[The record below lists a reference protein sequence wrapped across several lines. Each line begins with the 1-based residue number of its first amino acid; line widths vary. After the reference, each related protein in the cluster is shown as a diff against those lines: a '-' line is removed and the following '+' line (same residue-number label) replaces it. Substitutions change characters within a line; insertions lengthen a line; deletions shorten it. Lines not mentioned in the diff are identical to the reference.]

1 VIEIAE
7 LLGVVAIMLLLRWM
21 DRVDARLSAIEENIT
36 LPADVG
42 GNSE

>member
-1 VIEIAE
+1 MIEIAE

-21 DRVDARLSAIEENIT
+21 DRVDARLSAIEEHIA

-42 GNSE
+42 GDK